1 MNWVDVILIV
11 VILIG
16 LFLGWRRGFILG
28 IVDLSIWALTLL
40 LAFLLYQPV
49 GGWLHNI
56 LNWSEVWTRPLSF
69 ILILFAGI
77 ILFSFLAKLLLSKI
91 SLKIQ
96 RADINRLLGLIPGL
110 VDGVVIASLISML
123 LVTLPL
129 PAGIANPARD
139 SAITNGLSVQMERFA
154 RPFNNVF
161 SDAVSQALTY
171 ITVPKESGTT
181 IELNF
186 TVANPVV
193 RPDLES
199 EMVTLVNNERV
210 SRGLRPLQVDPALT
224 AVARGHSTDMFV
236 RGYFGHITPDGVS
249 PFDRLLAAHIDFLV
263 AGENIALAP
272 TLTIAHEG
280 LMNSPGHRANI
291 LDTQYGRIGI
301 GIVDGGKY
309 GIMITQMFKN

>member
-1 MNWVDVILIV
+1 MNWVDFLLIV
-11 VILIG
+11 VILVG

-28 IVDLSIWALTLL
+28 IIDLAIWIFTLL
-40 LAFLLYQPV
+40 LAFLLYQPL
-49 GGWLHNI
+49 GSWLHQTA
-56 LNWSEVWTRPLSF
+56 NWSEVWTRPLSF

-91 SLKIQ
+91 SVKIQ
-96 RADINRLLGLIPGL
+96 RANVNRLLGLIPGL
-110 VDGVVIASLISML
+110 IDGLVIASLIAML

-129 PAGIANPARD
+129 PTSIANPARD

-171 ITVPKESGTT
+171 ITVPTESETT
-181 IELNF
+181 IALNF
-186 TVANPVV
+186 TVSNPVV

-210 SRGLRPLQVDPALT
+210 SRGLRPLQVDSALT
-224 AVARGHSTDMFV
+224 EVARGHSADMFE
-236 RGYFGHITPDGVS
+236 RGYFGHITPDGIS